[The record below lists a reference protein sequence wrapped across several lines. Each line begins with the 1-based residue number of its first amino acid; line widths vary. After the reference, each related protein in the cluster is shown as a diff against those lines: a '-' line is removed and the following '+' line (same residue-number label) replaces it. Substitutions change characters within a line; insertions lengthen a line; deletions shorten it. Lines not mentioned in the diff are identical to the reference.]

1 MKKFYKI
8 FIGINIIAHLA
19 MVLFSC
25 ENSLDKVKE
34 FIDTD
39 TINGMLAY
47 DVVFTRSDSGFV
59 QAKLIA
65 PVMHKVEGDTGVLE
79 FPKGFIAYMYDSD
92 STPTSTIRADFGIH
106 YEKKELIFAKDSVVV
121 ENLETKESLLTETLY
136 WNQKRKKIYTHNFVK
151 ITSPDKIIFGDSL
164 TANEDFT
171 QRVIHGMK
179 ATLEIEDDENG
190 F

>member
-1 MKKFYKI
+1 M
-8 FIGINIIAHLA
+8 A

-47 DVVFTRSDSGFV
+47 DVVFTRSDSGIV
-59 QAKLIA
+59 QARLIA

-79 FPKGFIAYMYDSD
+79 FPKGFIAYMYDND
-92 STPTSTIRADFGIH
+92 TVPTSKIRADFGIQ
-106 YEKKELIFAKDSVVV
+106 YEQKELILAKDSVVV
-121 ENLETKESLLTETLY
+121 ENLETKEALFTETLF
-136 WNQKRKKIYTHNFVK
+136 WNQKNKKIYTNNFVK
-151 ITSPDKIIFGDSL
+151 ITSPDKIVFGDSL